1 MMRIYNGVVFKS
13 DTNMYVLEESGK
25 KPNTVRL
32 LDRDEVKKLELGTDS
47 EPKHI
52 TIKHESTGMRFGR
65 ELTNISVIGELC
77 GKTIVVFSWKHE
89 E

>member
-1 MMRIYNGVVFKS
+1 MMMTYNGVVFKS

-25 KPNTVRL
+25 KPNTVRV
-32 LDRDEVKKLELGTDS
+32 LDREEMEKLRLGTDS

-52 TIKHESTGMRFGR
+52 TIKHEPTGMRFGR
-65 ELTNISVIGELC
+65 ELIDISIIGELC